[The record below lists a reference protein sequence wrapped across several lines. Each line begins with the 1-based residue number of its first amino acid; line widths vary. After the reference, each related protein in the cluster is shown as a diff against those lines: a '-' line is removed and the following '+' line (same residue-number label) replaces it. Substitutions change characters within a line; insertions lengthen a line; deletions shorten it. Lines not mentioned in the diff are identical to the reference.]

1 MTGCHTQDV
10 MCGMLHC
17 SHLSN
22 KLQFGLKNA
31 AKQSHT
37 LIRSGKTILP
47 CRNALV
53 DLGLDQADPGL
64 VPSGA
69 SCGEGRMCLHQKCV
83 SIGDQNNYYLII
95 TCLITASVQLP
106 CPGNCSGQGVCNN
119 IGNCHCD
126 KGWGGETCDKAGAGG
141 SKDSGPATHSELPV
155 TGYSY
160 IVWLTVAVV
169 ILAVVVTIIR
179 QVCRARLVTREED
192 YRVLIEKYETDQ
204 WQARSTHQ
212 LTIPRAFQL

>member
-83 SIGDQNNYYLII
+83 SIGDQIQLLSHHNLPYYSL
-95 TCLITASVQLP
+95 CAAALP
-106 CPGNCSGQGVCNN
+106 
-119 IGNCHCD
+119 
-126 KGWGGETCDKAGAGG
+126 W
-141 SKDSGPATHSELPV
+141 
-155 TGYSY
+155 
-160 IVWLTVAVV
+160 
-169 ILAVVVTIIR
+169 
-179 QVCRARLVTREED
+179 
-192 YRVLIEKYETDQ
+192 
-204 WQARSTHQ
+204 
-212 LTIPRAFQL
+212 

>member
-1 MTGCHTQDV
+1 
-10 MCGMLHC
+10 
-17 SHLSN
+17 
-22 KLQFGLKNA
+22 
-31 AKQSHT
+31 
-37 LIRSGKTILP
+37 
-47 CRNALV
+47 
-53 DLGLDQADPGL
+53 
-64 VPSGA
+64 
-69 SCGEGRMCLHQKCV
+69 MCLHQKCV
-83 SIGDQNNYYLII
+83 SIGDQNNYYLIITCHINYYLII

-106 CPGNCSGQGVCNN
+106 CPGNCSGHGVCNN